1 MKKLLF
7 SLKKFLLDLFFPKF
21 CFNCKKEGS
30 YLCEDCQS
38 TLDVLKAHQE
48 GQSMSDDPK
57 DLYFAV
63 NYHNPL
69 IENLIRNFKEKPF
82 LKELAKPLSS
92 LILEHFELLDNKPNF
107 TGFTLIPV
115 PLEKKK
121 LKRRGFNQAE
131 EIAKELSFFLGIP
144 LLTDCLVKTKST
156 LPRNRFSIQTKK
168 ENEIASKKILLV
180 DDFLITG
187 STLKECAKVLKEAGV
202 TETIGVVV
210 ARG

>member
-1 MKKLLF
+1 MQKLLV

-92 LILEHFELLDNKPNF
+92 LILEHFQLLDNKPDF
-107 TGFTLIPV
+107 TGFTLVPV
-115 PLEKKK
+115 PLDKKK

-156 LPRNRFSIQTKK
+156 LPHNRFSIQTKE
-168 ENEIASKKILLV
+168 ENEIAGKKILLV

-187 STLKECAKVLKEAGV
+187 STLKECAKVLKEAGA

-210 ARG
+210 VRG